1 MSSKLN
7 VIQSQIK
14 NRESVMHNKDQDR
27 FRQALRQKRDEAL
40 EDERRAAVKQ
50 RLKEKLLEQRAVEH
64 EKKLKQENIQKKKQY
79 DRLLMD
85 VEKTMNEELKE
96 VTRSKTVEKERVKKI
111 REVQTKIWNKQFDG
125 GFEDPVAVKRTMKS
139 MNRYVKS
146 HLSNL
151 IEMERKEANLIE
163 QLKNTQA

>member
-1 MSSKLN
+1 
-7 VIQSQIK
+7 
-14 NRESVMHNKDQDR
+14 MHNKDQDR

-111 REVQTKIWNKQFDG
+111 REV
-125 GFEDPVAVKRTMKS
+125 
-139 MNRYVKS
+139 
-146 HLSNL
+146 
-151 IEMERKEANLIE
+151 
-163 QLKNTQA
+163 